1 MTSAGAV
8 YGRLTV
14 ESVRSDGRRTFCV
27 CACSCGSSK
36 EIRADHLN
44 AGKIRSCGCLN
55 RELTAERSTTHGASM
70 TSEYASWSHMKQRCL
85 DPDSKDFY
93 LYGARGV
100 SVCDRWKISF
110 ADFLSD
116 VGPKPSRRHSIDR
129 IDNNG
134 NYEPRNVRWATP
146 IEQRRNQRRV
156 VEAGWGVK

>member
-1 MTSAGAV
+1 
-8 YGRLTV
+8 
-14 ESVRSDGRRTFCV
+14 
-27 CACSCGSSK
+27 
-36 EIRADHLN
+36 
-44 AGKIRSCGCLN
+44 
-55 RELTAERSTTHGASM
+55 M